1 MEASFS
7 PASVTTILPIL
18 RTASWATS
26 PIAVCGVS
34 SPPATMCLTGG
45 FHVGFVQGPSSA
57 ELSVTAQEYP
67 TTDPCTLEPA
77 APPLRVADEPAL
89 NVPLTV
95 VWQRAADRLTYCAR
109 ADEASPFRAVPLP
122 HAPLGTDAVL
132 LSTVGTHATSWLT
145 HPHTATLLS
154 EYCTQQL
161 GRRFYIFFAPT
172 EGSLI
177 VTTARS
183 APTVE
188 TVVKIIF
195 RRSSM
200 RITDAPFILRKGW
213 IEPLRM
219 RAQRKRHA
227 PIPAHTQLSIANL
240 SPRSIETI
248 FQ

>member
-1 MEASFS
+1 MEVSFS
-7 PASVTTILPIL
+7 PAHVTTMLPIL
-18 RTASWATS
+18 RTTSWATT
-26 PIAVCGVS
+26 PIDVGGVS
-34 SPPATMCLTGG
+34 SSPATMCLTGG
-45 FHVGFVQGPSSA
+45 FHAGFVHGPTSA
-57 ELSVTAQEYP
+57 ELSAGAHDSP
-67 TTDPCTLEPA
+67 TTEPPMLA
-77 APPLRVADEPAL
+77 PAQPPLREADEPAL

-109 ADEASPFRAVPLP
+109 VDEASPFRTVPLP

-132 LSTVGTHATSWLT
+132 LSTVGTHATSWLA
-145 HPHTATLLS
+145 HPHTATLVS
-154 EYCTQQL
+154 QYCAQQL
-161 GRRFYIFFAPT
+161 GKRFYIFFAPA

-177 VTTARS
+177 VTTSRS

-200 RITDAPFILRKGW
+200 RITDTPFILRDGW

-219 RAQRKRHA
+219 RTQRRRHVLL
-227 PIPAHTQLSIANL
+227 PAHTQLSIAHL
-240 SPRSIETI
+240 SPRSIEAI